1 MTYNYQPN
9 SAQTTLVEDSKY
21 DISPIGGEEHS
32 VQQPVRIKDEYR
44 QAGELYRSLNKQD
57 QDDLITNLLH
67 DLSQITIPE
76 VKLRAVTNFYKADK
90 NYGTRLAEALHMDV
104 QQVADNA
111 AKQ

>member
-1 MTYNYQPN
+1 MRRPRSSRTR
-9 SAQTTLVEDSKY
+9 ST
-21 DISPIGGEEHS
+21 ISLHRRGEEHS

-76 VKLRAVTNFYKADK
+76 VRSCGAVTNFYKADK
-90 NYGTRLAEALHMDV
+90 NYGTRLAEGLHMDV